1 MIHACILAKVRLEI
15 GEDSDLTF
23 DSHFTQPSAFPCY
36 APQKNIKK
44 VKFIQIILCHSSL
57 LDCWRR
63 EQKHWG
69 DLSRRG
75 FFGGESHFLPAQF
88 PYSQVALLARFAGTR
103 SPNLTKLQLT

>member
-69 DLSRRG
+69 YLSRRG
-75 FFGGESHFLPAQF
+75 FFLSIHVNLIPKRHLTILTAKNKNRFSPTEF
-88 PYSQVALLARFAGTR
+88 SQTFK
-103 SPNLTKLQLT
+103 P